1 MDEMGEIENDKKILE
16 KKLKK
21 ISREQKKLII
31 ELNSLRNTI

>member
-1 MDEMGEIENDKKILE
+1 MGEIENDKKILE